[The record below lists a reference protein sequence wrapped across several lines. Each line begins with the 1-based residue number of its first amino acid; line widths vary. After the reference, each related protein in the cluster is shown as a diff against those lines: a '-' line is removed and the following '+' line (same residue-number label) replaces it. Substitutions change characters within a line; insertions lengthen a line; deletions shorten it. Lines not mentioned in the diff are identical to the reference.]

1 MSPATSLLCLLP
13 VLVSAPLFA
22 SHHALGLHMGFCVA
36 GGWRSDSHL
45 QDGFGPGGIS
55 KDLSGGLYD
64 AGDHLK
70 LHLPLTMTLAT
81 LALGAIEFES
91 SYRSTGQWD
100 TAAAT
105 LSRAAQYLIKCH
117 IVASNTPSSNQ
128 FVAQVGDVDTDHNMW
143 WGRPEQQ
150 PQGGASGSAGYRPVY
165 VISSSSPGADI
176 TGQAAAAMAAIS
188 LVLAKPG
195 AWQNPGLAADL
206 QSRARQLLAF
216 AQAVPGTWKEPGSS
230 VYKSSASYSANQYAV
245 NWDWDQ
251 SQAAAAA
258 VLFSMRSRL
267 SSCSNCAT
275 AAQQAQKWIQSAL
288 SQWQDTSRKCPQNDF
303 TLCYTPGGLAFLTK
317 ALKTLC
323 GVLVCRWGALRYT
336 GNMALLASLY
346 ARALSSDVITSAA
359 DLASMRRSHRCWAR
373 SQLSYMAGS
382 NPRKQSYIV
391 GYQPAG
397 VSASPQRCEAG
408 RSLFRWPHHK
418 SASCSPDY
426 SIACSWDQLKA
437 AGSNPSTLQGA
448 LVGGPSNDDS
458 YSDVRTDYIH
468 NEVAIDY
475 NAAYTLHVYCHIL
488 HVYCLHDDVAA
499 GFTGALAGL
508 QDVSVRL
515 GKAGCSWSQYCSGE
529 YF

>member
-1 MSPATSLLCLLP
+1 MLICSQARDRQKVKP
-13 VLVSAPLFA
+13 
-22 SHHALGLHMGFCVA
+22 

-64 AGDHLK
+64 AG
-70 LHLPLTMTLAT
+70 
-81 LALGAIEFES
+81 
-91 SYRSTGQWD
+91 
-100 TAAAT
+100 
-105 LSRAAQYLIKCH
+105 
-117 IVASNTPSSNQ
+117 
-128 FVAQVGDVDTDHNMW
+128 GDVDTDHNMW

-230 VYKSSASYSANQYAV
+230 VYKSSGYVDDIAIANLWLCKVDLASGSGVPASCNSAISSWQASYSANQYAV

-303 TLCYTPGGLAFLTK
+303 T
-317 ALKTLC
+317 
-323 GVLVCRWGALRYT
+323 
-336 GNMALLASLY
+336 
-346 ARALSSDVITSAA
+346 
-359 DLASMRRSHRCWAR
+359 
-373 SQLSYMAGS
+373 
-382 NPRKQSYIV
+382 
-391 GYQPAG
+391 
-397 VSASPQRCEAG
+397 
-408 RSLFRWPHHK
+408 
-418 SASCSPDY
+418 
-426 SIACSWDQLKA
+426 
-437 AGSNPSTLQGA
+437 GA

-475 NAAYTLHVYCHIL
+475 N
-488 HVYCLHDDVAA
+488 A